1 MKHKK
6 IILSS
11 FVAMSLAIN
20 ASANETTQL
29 EEVNVWET
37 QVISSSLNLGE
48 NAIETKQADHLSDLL
63 RDLPGVEVGGS
74 HSINNRI
81 NIRGLQDED
90 LNITLDGAK
99 IQNVNMFHH
108 IGNLLINPD
117 ILKKADIQ
125 VGTNSV
131 TTSGLGGSVA
141 FETKDGRDML
151 EKDKDFGAR
160 ISSTYNSNNSAG
172 CSLTGY

>member
-1 MKHKK
+1 MKHKR
-6 IILSS
+6 ILFSS
-11 FVAMSLAIN
+11 FAAIVLLVN
-20 ASANETTQL
+20 ANA
-29 EEVNVWET
+29 EESTKLQEISVWET

-63 RDLPGVEVGGS
+63 RDLPGVDVGGT

-81 NIRGLQDED
+81 NIRGLQDENLD
-90 LNITLDGAK
+90 ITLDGAK
-99 IQNVNMFHH
+99 VQNANMFHH

-131 TTSGLGGSVA
+131 VSGSLGGSVA
-141 FETKDGRDML
+141 FK
-151 EKDKDFGAR
+151 
-160 ISSTYNSNNSAG
+160 
-172 CSLTGY
+172 